1 MILLKVIFLISV
13 VIIMT
18 ALFVIYMSYKFWGNV
33 DFPGGP
39 RFFAKGKENR
49 AMFVTYTGKFTGRII
64 LPSKTMSVTGSPD
77 YKILKV
83 SGKKEDTF
91 LGMYWI
97 GIWPFYKIYY
107 RHQQWMEWQSTSEG
121 RRIRHRDE
129 MTPFL
134 IVKPFEYAMY
144 LENGE
149 DKKGLPLDVWFTVI
163 LEPVNAYTPIF
174 GIDDAYGQVQ
184 TLCLGQALLYLKTKE
199 FAELGKDL
207 DGPLDQDD
215 FCSKIKLL
223 NNQIPGREPGEN
235 ILKVLG
241 YKILD
246 TKINSIAIGG
256 ELKNELL
263 KTSVLEYQAQEKAK
277 AQEAEAEGIKKS
289 KIKIAEGESQAT
301 ILKAQADKI
310 AGMLAVDVEK
320 YNMDARKAFYDML
333 KVEGLE
339 FAQQIELA
347 KKIFADSN
355 LTTYVGGKK
364 EILPTFNVGGK

>member
-1 MILLKVIFLISV
+1 MILLKIFFLII
-13 VIIMT
+13 VIISMST
-18 ALFVIYMSYKFWGNV
+18 MFIIYMSYKYWGNV

-39 RFFAKGKENR
+39 RFFVKGKENR
-49 AMFVTYTGKFTGRII
+49 AMFVTFSGRFTGKVI
-64 LPSKTMSVTGSPD
+64 LPSKTVRVGND
-77 YKILKV
+77 YEFLP
-83 SGKKEDTF
+83 KEYKYSDKTF

-107 RHQQWMEWQSTSEG
+107 RHQQWMEWESTSEG

-144 LENGE
+144 LEDAEDSNGI
-149 DKKGLPLDVWFTVI
+149 PLGAWFTVI
-163 LEPVNAYTPIF
+163 LMPTSAYLPIF
-174 GIDDAYGQVQ
+174 GNDDAYGQIQ
-184 TLCLGQALLYLKTKE
+184 TLCLGEALMYIKRIT
-199 FAELGKDL
+199 FAKLGKD
-207 DGPLDQDD
+207 DVGDLDQDD
-215 FCSKIKLL
+215 FAKEIIKLNSKI
-223 NNQIPGREPGEN
+223 IGRPDGKGIIE
-235 ILKVLG
+235 VLG
-241 YKILD
+241 YRILD
-246 TKINSIAIGG
+246 AKLNSIAITG
-256 ELKNELL
+256 EIKTDILKS
-263 KTSVLEYQAQEKAK
+263 TVLEYQAKEKAK
-277 AQEAEAEGIKKS
+277 ADVAVAEGS
-289 KIKIAEGESQAT
+289 KQVKILNAQGESEAT
-301 ILKAQADKI
+301 VLKAQADKI